1 MGYMEAY
8 GSVGS
13 YADSIIKRS
22 IEGAIGRKI
31 AKEDAKEAFSN
42 EGVSPTQPS
51 EGGSPQATPQ
61 ASVENQPTVESLT
74 AELQAS
80 EKAQKSLTNK
90 LKNMKAQRDY
100 EKSLR
105 GMYQKELLRTKKVEI
120 VGGGK

>member
-51 EGGSPQATPQ
+51 EGGSQQATPQ
-61 ASVENQPTVESLT
+61 ASAENQPTVESLT

-80 EKAQKSLTNK
+80 EKAQKSLQNK

-105 GMYQKELLRTKKVEI
+105 GMYQKELLKTKKAEL

>member
-8 GSVGS
+8 GSVGT

-51 EGGSPQATPQ
+51 EGGSQQATPQ
-61 ASVENQPTVESLT
+61 ASADNQPTVESLT

-80 EKAQKSLTNK
+80 EKAQKSLQNK

-105 GMYQKELLRTKKVEI
+105 GLYQKELLKTKKVEL

>member
-22 IEGAIGRKI
+22 VEGAIGRKI

-51 EGGSPQATPQ
+51 EGGSQQATPQ
-61 ASVENQPTVESLT
+61 ASAENQPTVESLT

-80 EKAQKSLTNK
+80 EKAQKSLQNK

-105 GMYQKELLRTKKVEI
+105 GMYQKELLKTKKVEL